1 MRAPARPLTKRERQR
16 LSELILSGHPIPSIY
31 QPLLFPS
38 PLDPIAPGVNR
49 SGERI
54 SGDRLTSSSSPLTL
68 IERASTRFEEGDQ
81 EDRSSRFSGE
91 LGPIKARSPSTS
103 GWRDRL
109 ILGDNLAL
117 LNALLTPEHQAEIER
132 AGGLKLI
139 YIDPPFDVGADFM
152 IETDI
157 GQGEKGRGHA
167 KVSSV
172 AYRDRWDHLQ
182 GGYAQM
188 LYERL
193 SLMRELIAPD
203 GSIYVHVDYRV
214 SGITRLILDEIFG
227 PERLRNEI
235 IWWYKD
241 PSGSVKDRFKRKH
254 DTLFFYAMSADT
266 FFDRDAVRVPY
277 SSGTKRQAKNG
288 VKSFGRTVKLH
299 PKGKLREDV
308 WEIPIL
314 NSMAKERLGYP
325 TQKPEA
331 LLEVIL
337 AASSRPGDLVAD
349 FFCGSGTT
357 LSVAERMGRRWL
369 GADVGPLA
377 IHTAHKRLLE
387 HRESQSITSP
397 NPKDEGDLEREID
410 LFYLRA
416 PLCPLHNDEV
426 RRRGII
432 TYILER
438 YLPQESSSLSSM
450 TDEVES
456 LLGSSIIGQRP
467 LLARASKDKPSL
479 DGTQTVGQAIVCVC
493 LGEPPLTAHL
503 VELLVREARLRE
515 AIQVDILTPSTHLD
529 HSDFEAITAQLTLD
543 PFMVS
548 IRVIPDELLRAAE
561 ALGSAQDLPRDD
573 HFPVMGTPLISVIQS
588 NERSTERTLSVVLSG
603 FHLWSSPYDAAHM
616 RADTS
621 WAPHGQGLIIED
633 GLLSQRALKSRS
645 QRLTSGPKKSTIRA
659 SGRRS
664 DAADEVLMTQHW
676 SDWIDAWSVDFG
688 AHKGV
693 ESASSL
699 SLERALCSSWRSM
712 RRRGARA
719 LVMRTPLYRDRR
731 GGASTLKVRV
741 VDLWGQ
747 GWTTSVRV

>member
-1 MRAPARPLTKRERQR
+1 VRAPARPLTKRERQR
-16 LSELILSGHPIPSIY
+16 LSELILSGQPIPSIY
-31 QPLLFPS
+31 KPLLFPS
-38 PLDPIAPGVNR
+38 PLEPSTSRLNQSR
-49 SGERI
+49 EMSGAQ
-54 SGDRLTSSSSPLTL
+54 LTL
-68 IERASTRFEEGDQ
+68 IERASPRFDERGQEGQ
-81 EDRSSRFSGE
+81 PSISSGDTE
-91 LGPIKARSPSTS
+91 PIKARPLSAS

-117 LNALLTPEHQAEIER
+117 LKTLLTPERQAEIEG

-152 IETDI
+152 IETEV
-157 GQGEKGRGHA
+157 GEGEKGRGHA
-167 KVSSV
+167 KLSSV

-188 LYERL
+188 LYERI

-214 SGITRLILDEIFG
+214 SGVTRLILDELFG

-254 DTLFFYAMSADT
+254 DTLFFYAMSART

-277 SSGTKRQAKNG
+277 SSGTKRQAQNG

-337 AASSRPGDLVAD
+337 AASTRPGDLVAD

-357 LSVAERMGRRWL
+357 LAVAERMGRRWL
-369 GADVGPLA
+369 GSDVGPLA

-387 HRESQSITSP
+387 RRDSQSIASLP
-397 NPKDEGDLEREID
+397 PEGEDALAMEID
-410 LFYLRA
+410 LFHLRT
-416 PLCPLHNDEV
+416 PLLTLHNDEA
-426 RRRGII
+426 RRRGVI
-432 TYILER
+432 TYILKR
-438 YLPQESSSLSSM
+438 YLPQGASPLSSM
-450 TDEVES
+450 VGEAES
-456 LLGSSIIGQRP
+456 LSGPLVLGQRP
-467 LLARASKDKPSL
+467 LLACASDDESSL
-479 DGTQTVGQAIVCVC
+479 GRTQTVGQAIVYVC
-493 LGEPPLTAHL
+493 LDESLLTATL
-503 VELLVREARLRE
+503 VESLVREARLRE

-529 HSDFEAITAQLTLD
+529 YTDFEAIRAQLALD

-548 IRVIPDELLRAAE
+548 IRVIPRELLRIDQAQI
-561 ALGSAQDLPRDD
+561 SAQDLPRDD
-573 HFPVMGTPLISVIQS
+573 HFPVMGTPLISVLQA
-588 NERSTERTLSVVLSG
+588 NERALEGALSVVLSG

-616 RADTS
+616 RADAS
-621 WAPHGQGLIIED
+621 WAPHGQGLIIEG
-633 GLLSQRALKSRS
+633 GLLSQRSIKSRP
-645 QRLTSGPKKSTIRA
+645 QRLNSGAQTSNARASRKKSDRA
-659 SGRRS
+659 I
-664 DAADEVLMTQHW
+664 DEVLMTQHW

-688 AHKGV
+688 THKHV
-693 ESASSL
+693 VSASSL
-699 SLERALCSSWRSM
+699 SVERALCSSWRSM
-712 RRRGARA
+712 RRRGARG
-719 LVMRTPLYRDRR
+719 LVMRAPPYRCQR
-731 GGASTLKVRV
+731 GEGHILKVRV

-747 GWTTSVRV
+747 GWTTSVKV